1 MDLPWMPASDFK
13 KALPYQ
19 VSDAL
24 PVAVTTV
31 NLDFHPLGEYEISD
45 EHGAITEMTRILLV
59 AANMD
64 VVNQFSRVLLKAGLR
79 PFKADTIPFALIG
92 LACGNK
98 VGDPEAPVE
107 AVVDLGADVL
117 NIIVHQGGQ
126 PRFVRTISNYGG
138 NIVTKS
144 LMEKFNLTFDEAE
157 KNKRRV
163 GLSGPAPMLAAVSES
178 SVFGGGAQTESR
190 TYSVVDPF
198 AQATLSVINPWMSS
212 LVSEVRNSLDYFLSA
227 YPNAVLNDVRVAGG
241 GTYLEGLISR
251 LNAEL
256 KVPVTSLDPF
266 EICKVKKD
274 SIREKYG
281 ENSCNLAVAT
291 GLAMKGAK

>member
-1 MDLPWMPASDFK
+1 
-13 KALPYQ
+13 
-19 VSDAL
+19 
-24 PVAVTTV
+24 
-31 NLDFHPLGEYEISD
+31 
-45 EHGAITEMTRILLV
+45 
-59 AANMD
+59 
-64 VVNQFSRVLLKAGLR
+64 
-79 PFKADTIPFALIG
+79 
-92 LACGNK
+92 
-98 VGDPEAPVE
+98 
-107 AVVDLGADVL
+107 
-117 NIIVHQGGQ
+117 
-126 PRFVRTISNYGG
+126 
-138 NIVTKS
+138 
-144 LMEKFNLTFDEAE
+144 MEKFNLTFDEAE

-190 TYSVVDPF
+190 TSSVVDPF